1 MAEAPLTA
9 TGFYEGSGGGSF
21 GRRSELF
28 LSTILQGEEAV
39 LDEVQFT
46 APFKIMEPFREE
58 KDYLKV
64 MILSASPGIME
75 GDIQEQRIH
84 VGRGTRLEVCSQ
96 SFEKIHRM
104 KNGCARRYIRI
115 CQESDSFLYYVPQ
128 PAIPFR
134 DSAFDNIVEVELEK
148 ESSRF
153 IFQDILSCG
162 RTAYGECFDYKYYN
176 SLVQVRREG
185 RLIYRDNT
193 RYDPHTLCIAEIRE
207 RCAGVCHETRDWGAA
222 WDEVLRAIRFYGMY
236 QEQEALQSM
245 SEDTRTCVRRVSFEN
260 TYDHRNN
267 GGSSVVNR
275 FTYNDGDWDWEQ
287 QKDST
292 GEQE

>member
-128 PAIPFR
+128 PAIPYR

-193 RYDPHTLCIAEIRE
+193 RYDPHTLCME
-207 RCAGVCHETRDWGAA
+207 ET
-222 WDEVLRAIRFYGMY
+222 GMY
-236 QEQEALQSM
+236 EGYTHLASLLLCGLSKDSKWADKAREIL
-245 SEDTRTCVRRVSFEN
+245 EYTGEVEGGVSFLESG
-260 TYDHRNN
+260 DA
-267 GGSSVVNR
+267 VVR
-275 FTYNDGDWDWEQ
+275 ILGRQ
-287 QKDST
+287 AQKL
-292 GEQE
+292 EMLCKRIIEP

>member
-75 GDIQEQRIH
+75 GDIQEQHIH

-148 ESSRF
+148 ESSQF

-193 RYDPHTLCIAEIRE
+193 RYDPHTLYME
-207 RCAGVCHETRDWGAA
+207 ET
-222 WDEVLRAIRFYGMY
+222 GMY
-236 QEQEALQSM
+236 EGYTHLASLLLCGLSKDSKWADKAREIL
-245 SEDTRTCVRRVSFEN
+245 EYTGEVEGGVSFLESG
-260 TYDHRNN
+260 DA
-267 GGSSVVNR
+267 VVR
-275 FTYNDGDWDWEQ
+275 ILGRQ
-287 QKDST
+287 AQKL
-292 GEQE
+292 EMLCKRIIEP

>member
-128 PAIPFR
+128 PAIPYR

-185 RLIYRDNT
+185 RLIYSDNT
-193 RYDPHTLCIAEIRE
+193 RYDPHTLCME
-207 RCAGVCHETRDWGAA
+207 ET
-222 WDEVLRAIRFYGMY
+222 GMY
-236 QEQEALQSM
+236 EGYTHLASLLLCGLSKDSKWADKAREIL
-245 SEDTRTCVRRVSFEN
+245 EYTGEVEGGVSFLESG
-260 TYDHRNN
+260 DA
-267 GGSSVVNR
+267 VVR
-275 FTYNDGDWDWEQ
+275 ILGRQ
-287 QKDST
+287 AQKL
-292 GEQE
+292 EMLCKRIIEP

>member
-193 RYDPHTLCIAEIRE
+193 RYDPHTLCME
-207 RCAGVCHETRDWGAA
+207 ET
-222 WDEVLRAIRFYGMY
+222 GMY
-236 QEQEALQSM
+236 EGYTHLASLLLCGLSKDSKWADKAREIL
-245 SEDTRTCVRRVSFEN
+245 EYTGEVEGGVSFLESG
-260 TYDHRNN
+260 DA
-267 GGSSVVNR
+267 VVR
-275 FTYNDGDWDWEQ
+275 ILGRQ
-287 QKDST
+287 AQKL
-292 GEQE
+292 EMLCKRIIEP

>member
-193 RYDPHTLCIAEIRE
+193 RYDHNTLCME
-207 RCAGVCHETRDWGAA
+207 ET
-222 WDEVLRAIRFYGMY
+222 GMY
-236 QEQEALQSM
+236 EGYTHLASLLLCGLSKDSKWADKAREIL
-245 SEDTRTCVRRVSFEN
+245 EYTGEVEGGVSFLESG
-260 TYDHRNN
+260 DA
-267 GGSSVVNR
+267 VVR
-275 FTYNDGDWDWEQ
+275 ILGRQ
-287 QKDST
+287 AQKL
-292 GEQE
+292 EMLCKQIIEP

>member
-28 LSTILQGEEAV
+28 LSTILQGEEVV

-75 GDIQEQRIH
+75 GDIQEQHIH
-84 VGRGTRLEVCSQ
+84 VGRGTKLEVCSQ

-148 ESSRF
+148 ESSQF

-193 RYDPHTLCIAEIRE
+193 RYDPLGIHPYCLPNTL
-207 RCAGVCHETRDWGAA
+207 
-222 WDEVLRAIRFYGMY
+222 
-236 QEQEALQSM
+236 QP
-245 SEDTRTCVRRVSFEN
+245 
-260 TYDHRNN
+260 
-267 GGSSVVNR
+267 
-275 FTYNDGDWDWEQ
+275 
-287 QKDST
+287 
-292 GEQE
+292 

>member
-58 KDYLKV
+58 KDYLRV

-75 GDIQEQRIH
+75 GDIQEQHIH

-96 SFEKIHRM
+96 AFEKIHRM
-104 KNGCARRYIRI
+104 KSGSARRHIRI

-148 ESSRF
+148 ETSRF

-193 RYDPHTLCIAEIRE
+193 RYDPHTLYME
-207 RCAGVCHETRDWGAA
+207 ET
-222 WDEVLRAIRFYGMY
+222 GMY
-236 QEQEALQSM
+236 EGYTHLASLLLCGLSKDSKWADKAREIL
-245 SEDTRTCVRRVSFEN
+245 EYTGEVEGGVSFLESG
-260 TYDHRNN
+260 DA
-267 GGSSVVNR
+267 VVR
-275 FTYNDGDWDWEQ
+275 ILGRQ
-287 QKDST
+287 AQKL
-292 GEQE
+292 EMLCKQIIEP

>member
-104 KNGCARRYIRI
+104 QNGCARRYIRI

-193 RYDPHTLCIAEIRE
+193 RYDPHTLCME
-207 RCAGVCHETRDWGAA
+207 ET
-222 WDEVLRAIRFYGMY
+222 GMY
-236 QEQEALQSM
+236 EGYTHLASLLLCGLSKDSKWADKAREIL
-245 SEDTRTCVRRVSFEN
+245 EYTGEVEGGVSFLESG
-260 TYDHRNN
+260 DA
-267 GGSSVVNR
+267 VVR
-275 FTYNDGDWDWEQ
+275 ILGRQ
-287 QKDST
+287 AQKL
-292 GEQE
+292 EMLCKQIIEP

>member
-1 MAEAPLTA
+1 M
-9 TGFYEGSGGGSF
+9 
-21 GRRSELF
+21 
-28 LSTILQGEEAV
+28 QGEEAV

-193 RYDPHTLCIAEIRE
+193 RYDPHTLCME
-207 RCAGVCHETRDWGAA
+207 ET
-222 WDEVLRAIRFYGMY
+222 GMY
-236 QEQEALQSM
+236 EGYTHLASLLLCGLSKDSKWADKAREIL
-245 SEDTRTCVRRVSFEN
+245 EYTGEVEGGVSFLESG
-260 TYDHRNN
+260 DA
-267 GGSSVVNR
+267 VVR
-275 FTYNDGDWDWEQ
+275 ILGRQ
-287 QKDST
+287 AQKL
-292 GEQE
+292 EMLCKRIIEP

>member
-193 RYDPHTLCIAEIRE
+193 RYDPHTLCME
-207 RCAGVCHETRDWGAA
+207 ET
-222 WDEVLRAIRFYGMY
+222 GMY
-236 QEQEALQSM
+236 EGHTHLASLLLCGLSKDSKWADKAREIL
-245 SEDTRTCVRRVSFEN
+245 EYTGEVEGGVSFLESG
-260 TYDHRNN
+260 DA
-267 GGSSVVNR
+267 VVR
-275 FTYNDGDWDWEQ
+275 ILGRQ
-287 QKDST
+287 AQKL
-292 GEQE
+292 EMLCKRIIEP

>member
-75 GDIQEQRIH
+75 GDIQEQHIH

-115 CQESDSFLYYVPQ
+115 CQESDSFLYCAPQ

-148 ESSRF
+148 ETSRF

-193 RYDPHTLCIAEIRE
+193 RYDPHTLCME
-207 RCAGVCHETRDWGAA
+207 ET
-222 WDEVLRAIRFYGMY
+222 GMY
-236 QEQEALQSM
+236 EGYTHLASLLLCGLSKDSKWADKAREIL
-245 SEDTRTCVRRVSFEN
+245 EYTGEVEGGVSFLESG
-260 TYDHRNN
+260 DA
-267 GGSSVVNR
+267 VVR
-275 FTYNDGDWDWEQ
+275 ILGRQ
-287 QKDST
+287 AQKL
-292 GEQE
+292 EMLCKQIIEP

>member
-75 GDIQEQRIH
+75 GDIQEQHIH

-96 SFEKIHRM
+96 AFEKIHRM
-104 KNGCARRYIRI
+104 KSGCARRHIRI

-193 RYDPHTLCIAEIRE
+193 RYDPHTLYME
-207 RCAGVCHETRDWGAA
+207 ET
-222 WDEVLRAIRFYGMY
+222 GMY
-236 QEQEALQSM
+236 EGYTHLASLLLCGLS
-245 SEDTRTCVRRVSFEN
+245 
-260 TYDHRNN
+260 
-267 GGSSVVNR
+267 
-275 FTYNDGDWDWEQ
+275 
-287 QKDST
+287 KDSKWADKAREILEYT
-292 GEQE
+292 GEVEDAVVRILGR

>member
-193 RYDPHTLCIAEIRE
+193 RYDPHTLCME
-207 RCAGVCHETRDWGAA
+207 ET
-222 WDEVLRAIRFYGMY
+222 GMY
-236 QEQEALQSM
+236 EGYTHLASLLLCGLSKDSKWADKAREKL
-245 SEDTRTCVRRVSFEN
+245 EYTGEVEGGVSFL
-260 TYDHRNN
+260 DSGHA
-267 GGSSVVNR
+267 VVR
-275 FTYNDGDWDWEQ
+275 ILGRQ
-287 QKDST
+287 AQKL
-292 GEQE
+292 EMLCKQIIEP

>member
-193 RYDPHTLCIAEIRE
+193 RYDPHTLCME
-207 RCAGVCHETRDWGAA
+207 ET
-222 WDEVLRAIRFYGMY
+222 GMY
-236 QEQEALQSM
+236 EGYTHLASLLLCGLSKDSKWADKAREIL
-245 SEDTRTCVRRVSFEN
+245 EYTGEVEGGVSFLESG
-260 TYDHRNN
+260 DA
-267 GGSSVVNR
+267 VVSILGR
-275 FTYNDGDWDWEQ
+275 Q
-287 QKDST
+287 AQKL
-292 GEQE
+292 EMLCKRIIEP

>member
-1 MAEAPLTA
+1 MAEAPFTA

-75 GDIQEQRIH
+75 GNIQEQRIH

-193 RYDPHTLCIAEIRE
+193 RYDPHTLCME
-207 RCAGVCHETRDWGAA
+207 ET
-222 WDEVLRAIRFYGMY
+222 GMY
-236 QEQEALQSM
+236 EGYTHLASLLLCGLSKDSKWADKAREIL
-245 SEDTRTCVRRVSFEN
+245 EYTGEVEGGVSFLESG
-260 TYDHRNN
+260 DA
-267 GGSSVVNR
+267 VVR
-275 FTYNDGDWDWEQ
+275 ILGRQ
-287 QKDST
+287 AQKL
-292 GEQE
+292 EMLCKQIIEP

>member
-75 GDIQEQRIH
+75 GDIQEQHIH
-84 VGRGTRLEVCSQ
+84 VGRGTKLEVCSQ

-193 RYDPHTLCIAEIRE
+193 RYDPHTLCME
-207 RCAGVCHETRDWGAA
+207 ET
-222 WDEVLRAIRFYGMY
+222 GMY
-236 QEQEALQSM
+236 EGYTHLASLLLCGLSKDSKWADKAREIL
-245 SEDTRTCVRRVSFEN
+245 EYTGEVEGGVSFLESG
-260 TYDHRNN
+260 DA
-267 GGSSVVNR
+267 VVR
-275 FTYNDGDWDWEQ
+275 ILGRQ
-287 QKDST
+287 AQKL
-292 GEQE
+292 EMLCKRIIEP

>member
-46 APFKIMEPFREE
+46 APFKIMDPFREE

-193 RYDPHTLCIAEIRE
+193 RYDPHTLCME
-207 RCAGVCHETRDWGAA
+207 ET
-222 WDEVLRAIRFYGMY
+222 GMY
-236 QEQEALQSM
+236 EGYTHLASLLLCGLSKDSKWADKAREIL
-245 SEDTRTCVRRVSFEN
+245 EYTGEVEGGVSFLESG
-260 TYDHRNN
+260 DA
-267 GGSSVVNR
+267 VVR
-275 FTYNDGDWDWEQ
+275 ILGRQ
-287 QKDST
+287 AQKL
-292 GEQE
+292 EMLCKRIIEP